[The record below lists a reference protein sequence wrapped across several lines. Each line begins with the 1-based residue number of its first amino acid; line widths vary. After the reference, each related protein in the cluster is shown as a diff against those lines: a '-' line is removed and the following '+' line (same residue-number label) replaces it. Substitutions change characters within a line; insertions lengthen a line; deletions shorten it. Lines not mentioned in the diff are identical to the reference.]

1 MKGETRKVQF
11 TGNSSYIVSLPKPW
25 AEEMGIKSGDQVVIT
40 RHGATSMR
48 VSLPHERAVGAAG
61 AGAAEATVG
70 VEGDSSPDSLVR
82 KVISLYLR
90 GHTIIHVVRGK
101 DPFGATQRNAVK
113 DAVRRRLVGAEIIS
127 DSSAGITIQVLVNT
141 VALSVDGAFKR
152 MLHLSRSML
161 ADAVAAVSGH
171 DVDLAREVIGAD
183 DEVDRFGFY
192 ITRQLKLA
200 VDDEGVLGD
209 LGLGNAPNCLDYR
222 LVVKSVE
229 RSGDHA
235 VAIARDPL
243 EFRSAIGPHLSSRL
257 GEMAA
262 HASSALDSACTAL
275 FTGNYAMAER
285 TVNDTGIKSLEG
297 GVLEA
302 TRRGRSEEGYR
313 ARRIAEDIRRISEY
327 ATDIAETVLNM
338 NIDKATSRGSRGE
351 P

>member
-1 MKGETRKVQF
+1 LKGETRKVQF

-25 AEEMGIKSGDQVVIT
+25 AEEMGIRSGDQVVIT
-40 RHGATSMR
+40 RQGATSMR

-61 AGAAEATVG
+61 AGASEATVG
-70 VEGDSSPDSLVR
+70 VERSSSPASLVR

-90 GHTIIHVVRGK
+90 GHTIIHVVRGTA
-101 DPFGATQRNAVK
+101 PFGAAQRNAVK

-161 ADAVAAVSGH
+161 ADAVTAVSAH

-243 EFRSAIGPHLSSRL
+243 EFRAAIGGQLSSRL
-257 GEMAA
+257 EAMAT

-275 FTGNYAMAER
+275 FTGNYALAER
-285 TVNDTGIKSLEG
+285 TVNDAGIASLER

-313 ARRIAEDIRRISEY
+313 ARRVAEDIRRISEY
-327 ATDIAETVLNM
+327 AADIAETVLNM
-338 NIDKATSRGSRGE
+338 NIDKATSRGARGAS
-351 P
+351 